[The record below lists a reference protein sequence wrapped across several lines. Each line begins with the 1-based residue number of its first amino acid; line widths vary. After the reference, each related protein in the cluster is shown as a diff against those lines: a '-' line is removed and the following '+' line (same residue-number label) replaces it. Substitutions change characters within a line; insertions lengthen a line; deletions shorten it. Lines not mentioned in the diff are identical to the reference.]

1 MPIESLFIFIL
12 IISGNFLAG
21 LFPCRFQRHLT
32 DIIVL
37 KHFFGFLTLLFFVV
51 IQTPL
56 DTFNLSDAF
65 TSSGVLYILFLLL
78 VKSHHTTFLVSMAL
92 LTVSYLLTLRMK
104 QNNVTNADYDK
115 EEDQIKILTSNDTL
129 KHIQSQLNNFIVFI
143 VIIGFLSYLGSKKS
157 EYKGKF
163 SYFTFI
169 LGKGSCA
176 NDGSK
181 FTYMQGLMNAFS

>member
-1 MPIESLFIFIL
+1 MPIEGLFIFIL
-12 IISGNFLAG
+12 IISGNFLAE
-21 LFPCRFQRHLT
+21 LFPCRFQKDLT

-51 IQTPL
+51 LQTPL
-56 DTFNLSDAF
+56 ETFALTSAVK
-65 TSSGVLYILFLLL
+65 SSGILYILFLLL
-78 VKSHHTTFLVSMAL
+78 INSHHTTFIVSMVL
-92 LTVSYLLTLRMK
+92 LSVSYLLTLKMK
-104 QNNVTNADYDK
+104 ENNVTNADYDK
-115 EEDQIKILTSNDTL
+115 EDQLKILTSNDTL
-129 KHIQSQLNNFIVFI
+129 KYIQSQLNNFVVFI

-169 LGKGSCA
+169 FGKGSCA

-181 FTYMQGLMNAFS
+181 LTYVKGLMNAFS